1 MLLGEDFDAERALS
15 AGMVNKIVP
24 AGEELAAATAWAKIL
39 ANSAPLVVD
48 TIKRFAMETLNKSPA
63 EAGAIARDQLLSVR
77 TSEDGAEG
85 RRAFAE
91 KRTPEFQGR

>member
-1 MLLGEDFDAERALS
+1 
-15 AGMVNKIVP
+15 MVNKIVP
-24 AGEELAAATAWAKIL
+24 TGEELVTATAWAKIL

-63 EAGAIARDQLLSVR
+63 EAGAIARDQLLAVR

-91 KRTPEFQGR
+91 KRTPEFKGR